1 MALDDILLDA
11 EEKMIKST
19 EVIATEFAGIRTG
32 KASPDLVTNLMVEA
46 YGTHM
51 RLKELAAVTTP
62 DPRLI
67 LIQPWDA
74 GTVDAV
80 RKALEESKLGISP
93 QVDGKLIRL
102 PIPPLSEERRQDLV
116 KATRKLAEEGRV
128 SIRACR
134 RHAMDEVEENP
145 ESRRDHR
152 GPARRRRKGSPETD
166 RPVRR
171 SDRKSPRRQR
181 GRVDEGF
188 RSARTAVFL
197 QDPLDPSRRRRM
209 TDYPPP
215 QFTELVAAL
224 RPAPQRRTRARAER
238 HALFLLNAPAAVS
251 DRLAAALTAARARKS
266 IPAASAA
273 STRRARNR
281 SAPSAPIRSATRNS
295 GAWSSSTAT

>member
-19 EVIATEFAGIRTG
+19 EVISTEFAGIRTG

-46 YGTHM
+46 YGSHM

-116 KATRKLAEEGRV
+116 KATRKMAEEGRV

-134 RHAMDEVEENP
+134 RHALDEVKKIQKAGEITEDQL
-145 ESRRDHR
+145 EGAEKDVQ
-152 GPARRRRKGSPETD
+152 KLTD
-166 RPVRR
+166 QYV
-171 SDRKSPRRQR
+171 
-181 GRVDEGF
+181 
-188 RSARTAVFL
+188 
-197 QDPLDPSRRRRM
+197 
-209 TDYPPP
+209 
-215 QFTELVAAL
+215 ELIEKA
-224 RPAPQRRTRARAER
+224 
-238 HALFLLNAPAAVS
+238 
-251 DRLAAALTAARARKS
+251 LAAKEAELMKV
-266 IPAASAA
+266 
-273 STRRARNR
+273 
-281 SAPSAPIRSATRNS
+281 
-295 GAWSSSTAT
+295 